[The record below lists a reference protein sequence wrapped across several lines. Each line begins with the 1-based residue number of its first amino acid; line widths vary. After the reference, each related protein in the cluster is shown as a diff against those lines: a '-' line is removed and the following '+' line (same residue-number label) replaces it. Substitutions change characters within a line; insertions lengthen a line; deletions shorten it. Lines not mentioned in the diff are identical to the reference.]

1 MIGIINDTLTERGK
15 QNRKINFNIKQKLR
29 KMKETMIKNR
39 ESRYVYIFLY
49 KQRKARANNR
59 Y

>member
-1 MIGIINDTLTERGK
+1 MIGIINDTLTEIGK